1 MDGGEHVVIL
11 GALASLVVLPVA
23 GPLRGLQW
31 VAGQIADAAEKQAF
45 DPARVEAA
53 LLALERRL
61 DAGEITEAEFEAAE
75 AEQLELLAVIRAR
88 RAA

>member
-1 MDGGEHVVIL
+1 ML
-11 GALASLVVLPVA
+11 GRIAALLALPFV
-23 GPLRGLQW
+23 GPLRATAW
-31 VAGQIADAAEKQAF
+31 VAGQLVDAAEKEAF

-61 DAGEITEAEFEAAE
+61 EAGEITEDQFEAAE

-88 RAA
+88 RQR

>member
-1 MDGGEHVVIL
+1 MIGRLL
-11 GALASLVVLPVA
+11 GLLALPVE
-23 GPLRGLQW
+23 GPLRGVGW
-31 VAGQIADAAEKQAF
+31 IAGQIGKAAENEAF

>member
-1 MDGGEHVVIL
+1 ML
-11 GALASLVVLPVA
+11 SRLAALLTLPIS
-23 GPLRGLQW
+23 GPLQAVGW
-31 VAGQIADAAEKQAF
+31 IAGKVGEAAEREAF

-61 DAGEITEAEFEAAE
+61 EAGEITEAEFEAAE
-75 AEQLELLAVIRAR
+75 TQQLELLAIIRAR

>member
-1 MDGGEHVVIL
+1 ML
-11 GALASLVVLPVA
+11 SRLASLLALPVT
-23 GPLRGLQW
+23 GPLQAVGW
-31 VAGQIADAAEKQAF
+31 IAGQIGEAAEREAF

-61 DAGEITEAEFEAAE
+61 NAGEITEVEFEAAE
-75 AEQLELLAVIRAR
+75 AEQLELLAIIRAR